1 MEFISTA
8 IDFILHIDVHLNEMI
23 IQYGTLTYGIL
34 FFIIFAETG
43 FVFTPFLPGDS
54 LLFAAGT
61 FAARGSFDVYLLA
74 FLLIAAA
81 ILGDNINYWVGR
93 KLGIKLFERYN
104 KFLKKEYLE
113 KTQKFYEKHGGKTII
128 LARFFPI
135 IRTFSPFVAGLGKM
149 TYSRFVLN
157 DIAGGF
163 IWISVFV
170 FGGYFFGN
178 IPFVQKNF
186 SLVIVVI
193 IVISVIPAI
202 TEFIRHKFLKNQS
215 RASVIQDDKINQ

>member
-1 MEFISTA
+1 MEFISAA
-8 IDFILHIDVHLNEMI
+8 IDFFLHIDVHLNELI
-23 IQYGTLTYGIL
+23 LQYGVLTYGIL
-34 FFIIFAETG
+34 FAIIFAETG

-74 FLLIAAA
+74 ILLITAA
-81 ILGDNINYWVGR
+81 IAGDNINYWVGR
-93 KLGIKLFERYN
+93 KLGIKLFERYS
-104 KFLKKEYLE
+104 KLLKKEYLE

-149 TYSRFVLN
+149 KYSRFVLN
-157 DIAGGF
+157 DVAGGI

-193 IVISVIPAI
+193 VVISVIPAI
-202 TEFIRHKFLKNQS
+202 SEFVRHRMKK
-215 RASVIQDDKINQ
+215 K